1 MSKTPS
7 GKPGGKAGSK
17 PAGKSASRASTRP
30 AAKATGKAGDKASG
44 RRARPGVVPVLVKAA
59 DDEAKAGPPVLKA
72 VAIPPPRHLS
82 DHELAALK
90 AELVAVAWE
99 VVVDLLHSAVRE
111 VEAAL
116 FEQVSSRLREELPVL
131 VERALRNH
139 LRT

>member
-1 MSKTPS
+1 MSEDRPS
-7 GKPGGKAGSK
+7 DP
-17 PAGKSASRASTRP
+17 RP
-30 AAKATGKAGDKASG
+30 VLRAKAAAEDAS
-44 RRARPGVVPVLVKAA
+44 A
-59 DDEAKAGPPVLKA
+59 PPVLRA
-72 VAIPPPRHLS
+72 VAVPAPGQLS

-116 FEQVSSRLREELPVL
+116 FEQLSSRLRDELPDI

-139 LRT
+139 LRS

>member
-1 MSKTPS
+1 VKKT
-7 GKPGGKAGSK
+7 
-17 PAGKSASRASTRP
+17 SAPQSP
-30 AAKATGKAGDKASG
+30 L
-44 RRARPGVVPVLVKAA
+44 VPVLVR
-59 DDEAKAGPPVLKA
+59 KAGDGTDVAPPVLQS
-72 VAIPPPRHLS
+72 VALPAPGQLS

-116 FEQVSSRLREELPVL
+116 FEQVSSRLRDELP
-131 VERALRNH
+131 EIIDRALRNH

>member
-1 MSKTPS
+1 MSDRGEQP
-7 GKPGGKAGSK
+7 PGSVPILKQQAPEG
-17 PAGKSASRASTRP
+17 
-30 AAKATGKAGDKASG
+30 AA
-44 RRARPGVVPVLVKAA
+44 P
-59 DDEAKAGPPVLKA
+59 GPPVLRSVA
-72 VAIPPPRHLS
+72 VAAPSQIT

-99 VVVDLLHSAVRE
+99 VVVDLLHSAVHE

-116 FEQVSSRLREELPVL
+116 FEQVSSRLREELPEI

>member
-1 MSKTPS
+1 MSDDTS
-7 GKPGGKAGSK
+7 TTG
-17 PAGKSASRASTRP
+17 TRP
-30 AAKATGKAGDKASG
+30 VLQHKLDPDAG
-44 RRARPGVVPVLVKAA
+44 PV
-59 DDEAKAGPPVLKA
+59 PPVLRA
-72 VAIPPPRHLS
+72 VAVPAPRLLS

-116 FEQVSSRLREELPVL
+116 FEQVSSRLRDELPDI

-139 LRT
+139 LHS